1 MRTGL
6 SALSANAFRAQR
18 RLIIMSVQIDWDF
31 AGDNDA
37 KAEIGAAV
45 SYLLKGATGN
55 ARGDIVR
62 EIIEIVRDVAD
73 GLLPPQR
80 QNSPDAGAA
89 KQPATSGITHKAYV
103 IDAFQRDTDRW
114 RATVRRSN
122 GKKIRVAFPP
132 SVLDE
137 VTTSADAL
145 TAEKA
150 VEFAK
155 TMIDGGGL
163 I

>member
-1 MRTGL
+1 
-6 SALSANAFRAQR
+6 
-18 RLIIMSVQIDWDF
+18 MSVQIDWDF
-31 AGDNDA
+31 AGDDDA
-37 KAEIGAAV
+37 RAEIGTAV
-45 SYLLKGATGN
+45 RYLLRDATGS
-55 ARGDIVR
+55 ARDDIVS
-62 EIIEIVRDVAD
+62 EIVEMVRDVANEQLAP
-73 GLLPPQR
+73 GVRAATLPPM
-80 QNSPDAGAA
+80 
-89 KQPATSGITHKAYV
+89 SGITYKAYV
-103 IDAFQRDTDRW
+103 IDAFHRDTDRW
-114 RATVRRSN
+114 RATVRKSN

-163 I
+163 N